1 MVFNR
6 SPLSEHFDSF
16 EILGVIDSSVV
27 NMKVRLPSQNFVFW
41 VDWLHSET
49 APHATCLND
58 SDHSDKYEGILI
70 VIFICIA
77 LKSSNLRH
85 GITFSFLLNCVLTI
99 YQLKLPAE
107 CGPALEISCDCLT

>member
-49 APHATCLND
+49 APHATCLDD

-107 CGPALEISCDCLT
+107 CGPSLEISCDCLT

>member
-49 APHATCLND
+49 APHATCLDD

-85 GITFSFLLNCVLTI
+85 GITFSFLL
-99 YQLKLPAE
+99 
-107 CGPALEISCDCLT
+107 

>member
-85 GITFSFLLNCVLTI
+85 GITFFFLLNCVLTI

>member
-85 GITFSFLLNCVLTI
+85 EIMLLFF
-99 YQLKLPAE
+99 PF
-107 CGPALEISCDCLT
+107 